1 MMMRVVPAI
10 CAAVV
15 LLLVPPASAQVLGTF
30 RWRLAPYCNQ
40 LSLRIEQKGTVF
52 EVSGTDDQCG
62 GAVAAAANGS
72 AHLNPNGTVGLSV
85 VVIRPDGIPIAT
97 SASISPSTL
106 SGSWSDEYGNG
117 GAFTFNPAAAPGSP
131 RRVTLTGGYVVTFTA
146 AASIDAHTTPI
157 AFGRRVP
164 GGVAVVV
171 LRVGQTATP
180 QCPGDVF
187 NPLAAPGTLCVY
199 ESVTQNAATVTLAN
213 GEAQLTRSDSSGATL
228 VVVPTAAGA
237 VGSAGRWAVTLP

>member
-1 MMMRVVPAI
+1 V
-10 CAAVV
+10 
-15 LLLVPPASAQVLGTF
+15 T
-30 RWRLAPYCNQ
+30 
-40 LSLRIEQKGTVF
+40 
-52 EVSGTDDQCG
+52 
-62 GAVAAAANGS
+62 
-72 AHLNPNGTVGLSV
+72 
-85 VVIRPDGIPIAT
+85 VIRPDGIPIAT
-97 SASISPSTL
+97 SASISVSTL

-117 GAFTFNPAAAPGSP
+117 GAFTFNPTVAPGSP

-146 AASIDAHTTPI
+146 AASTDAHTSPI

-164 GGVAVVV
+164 GVVAVAV

-199 ESVTQNAATVTLAN
+199 ESVTQNAATVTVAN
-213 GEAQLTRSDSSGATL
+213 GEAQLPRSDNSGATL
-228 VVVPTAAGA
+228 VVFPTAAGA